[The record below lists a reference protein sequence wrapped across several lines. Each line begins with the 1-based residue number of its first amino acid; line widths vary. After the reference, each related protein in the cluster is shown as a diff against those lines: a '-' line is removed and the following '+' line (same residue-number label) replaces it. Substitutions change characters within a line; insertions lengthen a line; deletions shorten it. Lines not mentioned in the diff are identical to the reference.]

1 MPKPS
6 FQKYIAIKPGYT
18 RYADW
23 YLHVTLGMYLSLSL
37 SLSLSSYIHIIATRV
52 HKVHSHVPVGARSHT
67 HHWRVRVRANTHTHI
82 LYLYAHEHS
91 HRYLCYALF
100 FIMVGYGV
108 HHDDSALWLLP
119 HLGRRT
125 DPARMIGDYFKD
137 LRVDVKQLP
146 ENANA
151 QGTRKGCN
159 PQSRLFCLPRANFLE
174 AVNSA
179 CERALSPLLPL
190 SLARLFSLPA
200 LSLLCTLNSL
210 TLSCVIYMSIRV
222 SQGSLVKSTPGL
234 MTSGL
239 LQPAVTRRTTRTMC
253 KTSTITGRLNGGSQA
268 Q

>member
-37 SLSLSSYIHIIATRV
+37 SLSSYIHIIATRV
-52 HKVHSHVPVGARSHT
+52 HKVHSHVPVGVRSHT

-179 CERALSPLLPL
+179 CARALSPLLPL

-210 TLSCVIYMSIRV
+210 TLSCVIYMSICV